1 MKNTA
6 IAIVG
11 MAGRFP
17 GARNV
22 AEFWQNLRDG
32 VEAVRPFSDAQ
43 LLAAGVSADELAQP
57 EYVKSG
63 VVLEDLDKFD
73 AAFFGFSPKDA
84 SIMDP
89 QHRIFL
95 ECAWEALE
103 DAGHAPASFDGSIGV
118 YAGSGMNSYMIH
130 NLLTNPRLVAS
141 AGLFLIRQTGND
153 KDVLAT
159 RVSYELDLRGPSIS
173 VQTAC
178 STSLVA
184 VHLACQSLLNQ
195 ECDMALAG
203 GVTVEF
209 PHGRGYLYREG
220 EILSRDGHCRAF
232 DADSSGTV
240 FSSGA
245 GIAVLRRLEDALA
258 DRDTIHAVILGSA
271 INNDGAR
278 KVGYLA
284 PSVDGQS
291 EVIAEALGVAGVAAS
306 DISYVETHGTGTKV
320 GDPIEVKAL
329 TRAFH
334 ESTQG
339 KGHCAIGSLKTNIG
353 HLDAAAGIAG
363 LIKTVLALRHRQ
375 IPPSLHFRKPNP
387 LIDFENSPF
396 YVNTGLTEW
405 KAERGP
411 RRAGVTSLG
420 IGGTNAHVVL
430 EEAPPV
436 EKHAAAKKPYQL
448 LVLSAKTASALEK
461 ASQNLGAHLQ
471 EHAELPLQD
480 VACTLQLGREAFVH
494 RRTIVVSTTEE
505 AEKLLTKP
513 EPTRVFS
520 GQSAASA
527 PGVVFMF
534 SGQGSQYV
542 NMGRELYE
550 TEAVFRAQ
558 LDRCAE
564 RLLPDLGLDL
574 RTLLYPPKEDSA
586 AAAQKLSHTGFTQPA
601 LFSVEYSLA
610 QWWMAHGIAP
620 SAMIGHSIG
629 EYVAACVAGVL
640 SLEDGLHLSAIRGR
654 LMGEMPSGSMLAVAV
669 AADTLAL
676 PAELELAAINGPEQ
690 CVVSGP
696 TDAVQKFAAELER
709 RAVPCRLLHTSHA
722 FHSAMMDPMLESFRA
737 HLAKVSLRAPKI
749 PCISNVTGTWITA
762 AEATDPGYWT
772 KHLRNTVRF
781 SGGLAE
787 LFRDPARVFLEV
799 GPGQALASLTRQHP
813 GRPKSSKVEASMRH
827 PQEQISD
834 ALFLLNTTGQLW
846 IAGVAIDWNALHAG
860 EEPHRVS
867 LPTYP
872 FERQRYWIEPGSKA
886 LASKEAEAA
895 PSAAAPSAEA
905 VQSEQWFHRRVWK
918 KSPAEK
924 AVPAAHACWLLFLD
938 ETGLGREISKQLKT
952 SGHEVLEVVVGDKYK
967 RRGAGSYA
975 IRPGERDDY
984 DELLKDIVKREHAPT
999 RILHLWPVTGATAG
1013 RSLDQALD
1021 LSFYSLLFL
1030 AQAWG
1035 DQDLGAVE
1043 IACVSN
1049 GLQSVSGENVVEPAR
1064 AALLGPVRVIPKEF
1078 PGAFCRSIDL
1088 ERNIQDRGR
1097 AASDIVA
1104 ECSLRNADS
1113 CVAYRQSERW
1123 VETFESTSLRTQ
1135 TSGTRLR
1142 EKGVYLI
1149 VGGLGGIGLAV
1160 AEHLARTVH
1169 ARLVLVSRAPLPP
1182 ASEWQAVL
1190 DKPNGANGSRAR
1202 QTIAKLREIESLG
1215 AEVLTISADVTD
1227 FQQITEALRTAR
1239 QRFGDIHGVIHAAGS
1254 IEDAPLQIK
1263 TRESAARVLAPKIQG
1278 TLVLQQALGD
1288 SKLDFLLLFSSISSL
1303 APPAGQVDYAAA
1315 NAFLDAFALSQTG
1328 QPVTAVNWGMWADVG
1343 LAARDVAGSHPIV
1356 GRRLVQTATET
1367 VYSAWLSCGKNW
1379 LLSEHRFKN
1388 GAALIPGT
1396 GYLQLAAAALVQDK
1410 FEPGV
1415 DFEDVFFLAPLT
1427 VAPDETKEVRV
1438 RLRRQRSG
1446 FRFSILAKEDLA
1458 KDNEWTEYASGQIAR
1473 NQKRIPAD
1481 QNVAEIRGRCSSRRL
1496 DFDEK
1501 HRTRQEKYFDFGPR
1515 WRNLQ
1520 SLHIGQCEALAEL
1533 QLGQDFSS
1541 DVDTWPMHPALLDL
1555 ATGSALYLIQGY
1567 EESEALYLPLSYK
1580 RITLYRPLPARFY
1593 SHIRCRQQNTTQREI
1608 ATFSFTLLDGD
1619 GHILAEIDEFS
1630 LRRIATAAD
1639 SPKPALRLRAPATDN
1654 EPVEVENPGMS
1665 SAEGINAFD
1674 RILSSDMPPGII
1686 VARGGLP
1693 GKPAGPLVTAALSTS
1708 TAKPEG
1714 EIESVLAEW
1723 WRELLGVETVGLDD
1737 DFFDLGGHSLIAVRM
1752 FSKIKKTY
1760 EQDLNLST
1768 LFEARTIRQLAAL
1781 IRKAGTS
1788 IVPEVAPSSAVV
1800 AIRRE
1805 GSRLPLFVV
1814 SGVGGHVIAFNGV
1827 TRYLGEDQPV
1837 FALQPQGL
1845 DGRAPFLTRVEDM
1858 AAYYVRALREVQ
1870 PHGPYCL
1877 AGYSFGGFV
1886 VFEMAQQ
1893 LHAAGETVSLLGLLD
1908 TIEWQY
1914 LERHRKSA
1922 DLRQRF
1928 AMYKLRFRRVFLSE
1942 NGLRPATNRAASVLT
1957 RKLYQLMYKLSLW
1970 SAPDVPDLQTINR
1983 IAGSEYRPTFYPG
1996 RLTIFRSVSRSLL
2009 DGDDELLGWG
2019 GLAAGGIE
2027 IQDVAGSHL
2036 DMLSEPNVRMLAEK
2050 LRACLDRVQ
2059 EALQVGVDVAALLEG
2074 STLRQPTGA
2083 TRESKRRAST
2093 EAKTWSALV
2102 PIQPNGSR
2110 LPLFCI
2116 HALGPSLLFYRQLA
2130 AYLGPDQ
2137 PFYAMQSPLES
2148 QSQAHEP
2155 SIEELAS
2162 IYLKELQTFFPE
2174 GPYLLGGASLGGLI
2188 ALEMCQQ
2195 LNAQGKKPGLLILF
2209 DAAVPGCDD
2218 HVPAKEQASR
2228 HWQNLRSQGAAYL
2241 LQSIA
2246 AKSEYWRFRLHR
2258 SAQAA
2263 GCLCYHLVG
2272 HSLPAS
2278 LRYLQVEEAHKRA
2291 LARYTV
2297 QSYPGKITLMRAADV
2312 RETVGTRRNPTLG
2325 WETLAGGGLEIHDVP
2340 GGHTS
2345 MFEEPN
2351 VRTLAETLKAI
2362 LPSSDSEFENDT
2374 ASLVPGIGRQDRN

>member
-22 AEFWQNLRDG
+22 AEFWQNLKNG
-32 VEAVRPFSDAQ
+32 VEAIRPFSDAE

-63 VVLEDLDKFD
+63 VVLEDIDKFD

-103 DAGHAPASFDGSIGV
+103 DAGHAPGSFEGSIGV

-159 RVSYELDLRGPSIS
+159 RVSYELNLRGPSIN

-203 GVTVEF
+203 GVTIEF
-209 PHGRGYLYREG
+209 PHARGYLYREG

-245 GIAVLRRLEDALA
+245 GIVVLRRLEEAVA

-329 TRAFH
+329 TQAFR

-353 HLDAAAGIAG
+353 HLDAAAGVAG

-375 IPPSLHFRKPNP
+375 IPPSLHYRRPNP

-396 YVNTGLTEW
+396 HVNTGLTEW

-420 IGGTNAHVVL
+420 IGGTNAHAVL

-448 LVLSAKTASALEK
+448 LVLSAKTASALER
-461 ASQNLGAHLQ
+461 ASQNLSAHLQ
-471 EHAELPLQD
+471 EHPELPLQD
-480 VACTLQLGREAFVH
+480 AACTLQLGRKAFGH
-494 RRTIVVSTTEE
+494 RRTVVASTNEE
-505 AEKLLTKP
+505 AVKLLLAKP
-513 EPTRVFS
+513 EPNRVFS
-520 GQSAASA
+520 GQAAASA

-550 TEAVFRAQ
+550 TEARFRAQ
-558 LDRCAE
+558 LDQCAE
-564 RLLPDLGLDL
+564 RLIPDLGLDL
-574 RTLLYPPKEDSA
+574 RSLLYTPEQDSA
-586 AAAQKLSHTGFTQPA
+586 AAAQKLSHTAFTQPA
-601 LFSVEYSLA
+601 LFSIEYALA

-629 EYVAACVAGVL
+629 EYAAACLAGVF
-640 SLEDGLHLSAIRGR
+640 SLEDGLHMSAIRGR
-654 LMGEMPSGSMLAVAV
+654 LMGEMPSGSMLSVAV
-669 AADTLAL
+669 AADKLSLPTGLA
-676 PAELELAAINGPEQ
+676 LAAINGPEQ

-696 TDAVQKFAAELER
+696 TDAIQKFAAELEKQ
-709 RAVPCRLLHTSHA
+709 AVPCRLLHTSHA
-722 FHSAMMDPMLESFRA
+722 FHSAMMDPMLESFRT
-737 HLAKVSLRAPKI
+737 HLAKVSLHAPKI
-749 PCISNVTGTWITA
+749 PYISNVTGTWITA
-762 AEATDPGYWT
+762 AEATDPDYWT

-781 SGGLAE
+781 SEGLSE

-799 GPGQALASLTRQHP
+799 GPGQALTSLTRQNP
-813 GRPKSSKVEASMRH
+813 GKPKTSKVLSSMRH
-827 PQEQISD
+827 PQEQVSD
-834 ALFLLNTTGQLW
+834 AVFLLNTTGQLW
-846 IAGVAIDWNALHAG
+846 IAGLSIDWNALHAG
-860 EEPHRVS
+860 EDPHRVS

-872 FERQRYWIEPGSKA
+872 FERQRFWIDPGERV
-886 LASKEAEAA
+886 LASKGVE
-895 PSAAAPSAEA
+895 AAPSAEA
-905 VQSEQWFHRRVWK
+905 AQAEPWFHRRVWR
-918 KSPAEK
+918 KSPVETTPP
-924 AVPAAHACWLLFLD
+924 AVHACWLLFLD
-938 ETGLGREISKQLKT
+938 ETAVSSEISKQLKKA
-952 SGHEVLEVVVGDKYK
+952 GHEVLEVLAGDKYK
-967 RRGAGSYA
+967 RRHTSSYV
-975 IRPGERDDY
+975 IRPGVRDDY
-984 DELLKDIVKREHAPT
+984 DELLKDIVKHEHPPT
-999 RILHLWPVTGATAG
+999 RILYLWPVTDVTNG
-1013 RSLDQALD
+1013 RPLDQSLD
-1021 LSFYSLLFL
+1021 LSFYSLLSL

-1043 IACVSN
+1043 IACISN
-1049 GLQSVSGENVVEPAR
+1049 GLQSVAGEKVVEPTR

-1078 PGAFCRSIDL
+1078 PGVFCRSIDL
-1088 ERNIQDRGR
+1088 DRHIQDRRR
-1097 AASDIVA
+1097 AASDIIA
-1104 ECSLRNADS
+1104 ECSQRSADS
-1113 CVAYRQSERW
+1113 CVAYRESERW
-1123 VETFESTSLRTQ
+1123 AEAFEPTTLRTQ

-1149 VGGLGGIGLAV
+1149 VGGLGGIGLVV

-1169 ARLVLVSRAPLPP
+1169 ARLVLVGRTPLPP
-1182 ASEWQAVL
+1182 ASEWQSVL
-1190 DKPNGANGSRAR
+1190 DKPNGSNGAR
-1202 QTIAKLREIESLG
+1202 QKIAKLREIESLG

-1227 FQQITEALRTAR
+1227 SKQIAEALRIAR
-1239 QRFGDIHGVIHAAGS
+1239 QRFGDLHGVIHAAGL
-1254 IEDAPLQIK
+1254 IEDGPLQIK

-1288 SKLDFLLLFSSISSL
+1288 SKLDFLLLFSSVSSL

-1315 NAFLDAFALSQTG
+1315 NAFLDAFALSQAG
-1328 QPVTAVNWGMWADVG
+1328 QPVTAVNWGLWADVG
-1343 LAARDVAGSHPIV
+1343 MAGRDAAGSHPIA

-1367 VYSAWLSCGKNW
+1367 VYSAWLSCEKNW

-1396 GYLQLAAAALVQDK
+1396 GYLQLATAALVQDR

-1415 DFEDVFFLAPLT
+1415 AFEDVFFLAPLT
-1427 VAPDETKEVRV
+1427 VAPDETREVRV
-1438 RLRRQRSG
+1438 RLRRQPSG
-1446 FRFSILAKEDLA
+1446 FRFSILAKEVQT
-1458 KDNEWTEYASGQIAR
+1458 KDKEWTEYASGQIAR
-1473 NQKRIPAD
+1473 NQKRTPSD
-1481 QNVAEIRGRCSSRRL
+1481 QSVAEIRGRCSSRRI
-1496 DFDEK
+1496 DFDEQR
-1501 HRTRQEKYFDFGPR
+1501 RTRQEKYFDFGPR

-1520 SLHIGQCEALAEL
+1520 SLRIGEREALAEL
-1533 QLGQDFSS
+1533 QLGQNFTA
-1541 DVDTWPMHPALLDL
+1541 DVETWPLHPALLDL

-1567 EESEALYLPLSYK
+1567 GESDALYLPLSYK
-1580 RITLYRPLPARFY
+1580 RITFYRPLPARFY
-1593 SHIRCRQQNTTQREI
+1593 SHIRCRQENTSQREI
-1608 ATFSFTLLDGD
+1608 ATFSFTLLDSD
-1619 GHILAEIDEFS
+1619 GHVLAEIDEFS
-1630 LRRIATAAD
+1630 LRRMATTSD
-1639 SPKPALRLRAPATDN
+1639 SPNPALRLRASAIDS
-1654 EPVEVENPGMS
+1654 ESAELLENQGMS
-1665 SAEGINAFD
+1665 SVDGIRAFD
-1674 RILSSDMPPGII
+1674 KILSSDMLPGVI
-1686 VARGGLP
+1686 VLRGGLP
-1693 GKPAGPLVTAALSTS
+1693 GKQAGPVATALPPTT

-1714 EIESVLAEW
+1714 EIESVLADW
-1723 WRELLGVETVGLDD
+1723 WQELLGVETVGLDD
-1737 DFFDLGGHSLIAVRM
+1737 DFFDLGGHSLIAVRL

-1760 EQDLNLST
+1760 QQDLALST
-1768 LFEARTIRQLAAL
+1768 LFEARTIRQLATL

-1788 IVPEVAPSSAVV
+1788 SNPEVAPASAVV
-1800 AIRRE
+1800 PVHRQ
-1805 GSRLPLFVV
+1805 GSRSPLFVV
-1814 SGVGGHVIAFNGV
+1814 SGVGGHVILFDRL

-1845 DGRAPFLTRVEDM
+1845 DGREPFLTRVEDM
-1858 AAYYVRALREVQ
+1858 AAYYLRGVREVQ

-1893 LHAAGETVSLLGLLD
+1893 LHAAGETVALLGLLD
-1908 TIEWQY
+1908 TIQWQY
-1914 LERHRKSA
+1914 LEQYKESA
-1922 DLRQRF
+1922 DLRRRL
-1928 AMYKLRFRRVFLSE
+1928 AMYKIRLHQVFPWRF
-1942 NGLRPATNRAASVLT
+1942 GLRQATNRVASVLA
-1957 RKLYQLMYKLSLW
+1957 RKLSPLVHKLLHW
-1970 SAPDVPDLQTINR
+1970 SAPRVPDLRTINR
-1983 IAGSEYRPTFYPG
+1983 LAGSLYRPTVYPG
-1996 RLTIFRSVSRSLL
+1996 RLTIFRSVSRTPF

-2019 GLAAGGIE
+2019 GMAAEGIE
-2027 IQDVAGSHL
+2027 VQDVIGSHT
-2036 DMLSEPNVRMLAEK
+2036 DMLREPNVRMLAEK
-2050 LRACLDRVQ
+2050 LRSCLDRAQ
-2059 EALQVGVDVAALLEG
+2059 EAPVADLALAALSE
-2074 STLRQPTGA
+2074 TPTIGQLA
-2083 TRESKRRAST
+2083 GVTHESKLPVSA

-2110 LPLFCI
+2110 LPLFCV
-2116 HALGPSLLFYRQLA
+2116 HALGPSLLFYRQVA
-2130 AYLGPDQ
+2130 AHLGPDQ
-2137 PFYAMQSPLES
+2137 PFYALQSPLES
-2148 QSQAHEP
+2148 QAQTREP

-2162 IYLKELQTFFPE
+2162 IYLKELQTFFPQ

-2195 LNAQGKKPGLLILF
+2195 LIAQGKKPGLLMLF
-2209 DAAVPGCDD
+2209 DAAVPGCND
-2218 HVPAKEQASR
+2218 HVPVKEQVFH
-2228 HWQNLRSQGAAYL
+2228 HWQNFRNQGAVYL
-2241 LQSIA
+2241 LQSA
-2246 AKSEYWRFRLHR
+2246 ASKVEYYWFRLVR
-2258 SAQAA
+2258 STHAV
-2263 GCLCYHLVG
+2263 GCFCYHLLG
-2272 HSLPAS
+2272 RSLPAS
-2278 LRYLQVEEAHKRA
+2278 LHYSEVEAVHKRA
-2291 LARYTV
+2291 LGRYAV
-2297 QSYPGKITLMRAADV
+2297 QFYPGKVTLLRAADV
-2312 RETVGTRRNPTLG
+2312 PESVGTRRNPTLG
-2325 WETLAGGGLEIHDVP
+2325 WETLAGGGLEIHDMP

-2345 MFEEPN
+2345 MFKEPN

-2362 LPSSDSEFENDT
+2362 LASFDSQLEDET
-2374 ASLVPGIGRQDRN
+2374 AEKLSLASVPGLHDKG

>member
-22 AEFWQNLRDG
+22 AEFWQNLKNG
-32 VEAVRPFSDAQ
+32 VEAIRPFSDAE

-63 VVLEDLDKFD
+63 VVFEDLDMFD

-103 DAGHAPASFDGSIGV
+103 DAGHAQGSFEGSIAV

-159 RVSYELDLRGPSIS
+159 RVSYELDLHGPSIS

-203 GVTVEF
+203 GVTIEF

-245 GIAVLRRLEDALA
+245 GIVVLRRLEDALA

-284 PSVDGQS
+284 PSVDGQT
-291 EVIAEALGVAGVAAS
+291 EVVAEALGVAGVAAS

-320 GDPIEVKAL
+320 GDPIEIKAL
-329 TRAFH
+329 TQAFR
-334 ESTQG
+334 ESAQG
-339 KGHCAIGSLKTNIG
+339 NGYCAIGSLKTNIG
-353 HLDAAAGIAG
+353 HLDTAAGVAG

-387 LIDFENSPF
+387 LIDFKNSPF
-396 YVNTGLTEW
+396 YVNSGLTEW
-405 KAERGP
+405 KAGSGP

-436 EKHAAAKKPYQL
+436 EGHAAARKPYQL
-448 LVLSAKTASALEK
+448 LVLSAKTTSALEQ
-461 ASQNLGAHLQ
+461 ASRNLSAYLQ

-480 VACTLQLGREAFVH
+480 AAYTCQVGRESLAH
-494 RRTIVVSTTEE
+494 RRTVVAATIEE
-505 AEKLLTKP
+505 AGMLLTKP
-513 EPTRVFS
+513 EASRVS
-520 GQSAASA
+520 TGQAAASA

-558 LDRCAE
+558 VDHCAE

-574 RTLLYPPKEDSA
+574 RTLWYPAEGDSA
-586 AAAQKLSHTGFTQPA
+586 AAAEKLSHTGFTQPA
-601 LFSVEYSLA
+601 LFSIEYAMA

-629 EYVAACVAGVL
+629 EYVAACLAGVF
-640 SLEDGLHLSAIRGR
+640 SLKDGLHLSAIRGR
-654 LMGEMPSGSMLAVAV
+654 LMGEMPSGSMLSVAA
-669 AADTLAL
+669 AADTLSL
-676 PAELELAAINGPEQ
+676 PTELALAAINGPEQ

-696 TDAVQKFAAELER
+696 SDAIQKFAQELEK

-722 FHSAMMDPMLESFRA
+722 FHSAMMDPMLECFRA

-749 PCISNVTGTWITA
+749 PYLSNFTGTWITA

-772 KHLRNTVRF
+772 KHLRNSVRF
-781 SGGLAE
+781 SEGLAE

-813 GRPKSSKVEASMRH
+813 GKPKNSKVLSSMRH
-827 PQEQISD
+827 PQEQVSD
-834 ALFLLNTTGQLW
+834 AAFLLNTTGQLW
-846 IAGVAIDWNALHAG
+846 IAGLSIDWNALHAG
-860 EEPHRVS
+860 EAPHRVP

-872 FERQRYWIEPGSKA
+872 FERQRYWIEPGDKV
-886 LASKEAEAA
+886 LASQGAEAA
-895 PSAAAPSAEA
+895 RSAE
-905 VQSEQWFHRRVWK
+905 VPQSEQWFHRRVWK

-924 AVPAAHACWLLFLD
+924 TAPPDHACWLLFLD
-938 ETGLGREISKQLKT
+938 ETGLGPEISKQLKT
-952 SGHEVLEVVVGDKYK
+952 AGHEVLQVVAGDKYK
-967 RRGAGSYA
+967 RSRAGSYTV
-975 IRPGERDDY
+975 RPGVRDDY
-984 DELLKDIVKREHAPT
+984 DELLKDIVKHEHPPT
-999 RILHLWPVTGATAG
+999 RILHLWPVTGPAAG
-1013 RSLDQALD
+1013 RSLDQTLD

-1064 AALLGPVRVIPKEF
+1064 AVLLGPVRVIPKEF

-1088 ERNIQDRGR
+1088 DRNIQDLKRV
-1097 AASDIVA
+1097 ASDIIA
-1104 ECSLRNADS
+1104 ECSLRSEDS
-1113 CVAYRQSERW
+1113 CVAYRQAERW
-1123 VETFESTSLRTQ
+1123 VETFAPTSLRTQ
-1135 TSGTRLR
+1135 ISGARLK

-1149 VGGLGGIGLAV
+1149 VGGLGGIGLV
-1160 AEHLARTVH
+1160 LAEHLARTVH
-1169 ARLVLVSRAPLPP
+1169 ARLVLMGRTQLPP
-1182 ASEWQAVL
+1182 PSEWQAVL
-1190 DKPNGANGSRAR
+1190 GKPNGANNAR
-1202 QTIAKLREIESLG
+1202 QKIAKLREIESLG

-1227 FQQITEALRTAR
+1227 SKQIEDALRIAR
-1239 QRFGDIHGVIHAAGS
+1239 QRFGSIHGVIHAAGL
-1254 IEDAPLQIK
+1254 IEDGPLQIK
-1263 TRESAARVLAPKIQG
+1263 TRESAARVLAPKVQG

-1315 NAFLDAFALSQTG
+1315 NAFLDAFALSQAG
-1328 QPVTAVNWGMWADVG
+1328 QPVTAVNWGLWADVG
-1343 LAARDVAGSHPIV
+1343 MAGRGIAGSHPIL
-1356 GRRLVQTATET
+1356 GRRLLHTTTET
-1367 VYSAWLSCGKNW
+1367 VYSARLSCEKNW
-1379 LLSEHRFKN
+1379 LLSEHRFKD
-1388 GAALIPGT
+1388 GTALVPGT
-1396 GYLQLAAAALVQDK
+1396 GYLQLAAAALVNGRFD
-1410 FEPGV
+1410 PGI

-1446 FRFSILAKEDLA
+1446 FRFSILAKG
-1458 KDNEWTEYASGQIAR
+1458 KEWTEYACGQIAR

-1481 QNVAEIRGRCSSRRL
+1481 QNVAEIRGRCCSRHI
-1496 DFDEK
+1496 DFDEQ
-1501 HRTRQEKYFDFGPR
+1501 HRTRQERYFDFGPR

-1520 SLHIGQCEALAEL
+1520 TLHLGEREALAEL
-1533 QLGQDFSS
+1533 QLGQDSVH
-1541 DVDTWPMHPALLDL
+1541 DVETWLAHPALLDL
-1555 ATGSALYLIQGY
+1555 ATGSALYLIPGY
-1567 EESEALYLPLSYK
+1567 EKSEALYLPLSYK

-1593 SHIRCRQQNTTQREI
+1593 SHIRCRQENTTQREI
-1608 ATFSFTLLDGD
+1608 ATFSFTLLDAD
-1619 GHILAEIDEFS
+1619 GRVLGEVDEFA
-1630 LRRIATAAD
+1630 LRRMATTAD
-1639 SPKPALRLRAPATDN
+1639 SPEPALRLRAPVTYSD
-1654 EPVEVENPGMS
+1654 
-1665 SAEGINAFD
+1665 SAEVIENQGMTSADGIKAFNQ
-1674 RILSSDMPPGII
+1674 ILSSDMPPGII
-1686 VARGGLP
+1686 VVRGDFL
-1693 GKPAGPLVTAALSTS
+1693 GKPAGPLATAFLPRS

-1714 EIESVLAEW
+1714 EVESVLAEW
-1723 WRELLGVETVGLDD
+1723 WQELLGVEKIGVDD
-1737 DFFDLGGHSLIAVRM
+1737 DFFDLGGHSLVGVRL
-1752 FSKIKKTY
+1752 FAKIKKTY
-1760 EQDLNLST
+1760 QVDLDLAA
-1768 LFEARTIRQLAAL
+1768 LFEARTIRQLAGV
-1781 IRKAGTS
+1781 IRKS
-1788 IVPEVAPSSAVV
+1788 KVPASA
-1800 AIRRE
+1800 
-1805 GSRLPLFVV
+1805 
-1814 SGVGGHVIAFNGV
+1814 
-1827 TRYLGEDQPV
+1827 
-1837 FALQPQGL
+1837 
-1845 DGRAPFLTRVEDM
+1845 
-1858 AAYYVRALREVQ
+1858 
-1870 PHGPYCL
+1870 
-1877 AGYSFGGFV
+1877 
-1886 VFEMAQQ
+1886 
-1893 LHAAGETVSLLGLLD
+1893 
-1908 TIEWQY
+1908 
-1914 LERHRKSA
+1914 
-1922 DLRQRF
+1922 
-1928 AMYKLRFRRVFLSE
+1928 
-1942 NGLRPATNRAASVLT
+1942 
-1957 RKLYQLMYKLSLW
+1957 
-1970 SAPDVPDLQTINR
+1970 
-1983 IAGSEYRPTFYPG
+1983 
-1996 RLTIFRSVSRSLL
+1996 
-2009 DGDDELLGWG
+2009 
-2019 GLAAGGIE
+2019 
-2027 IQDVAGSHL
+2027 
-2036 DMLSEPNVRMLAEK
+2036 
-2050 LRACLDRVQ
+2050 
-2059 EALQVGVDVAALLEG
+2059 
-2074 STLRQPTGA
+2074 
-2083 TRESKRRAST
+2083 

-2102 PIQPNGSR
+2102 PIQPNGFR
-2110 LPLFCI
+2110 IPLFCV

-2137 PFYAMQSPLES
+2137 PFYALQSPLV
-2148 QSQAHEP
+2148 SQAQTQQP
-2155 SIEELAS
+2155 SLKELAS

-2188 ALEMCQQ
+2188 AFEMSQQ
-2195 LNAQGKKPGLLILF
+2195 LYAHGKKPGSLILF
-2209 DAAVPGCDD
+2209 DAAVPGS
-2218 HVPAKEQASR
+2218 HHRVPIKDQISC
-2228 HWQNLRSQGAAYL
+2228 HWQNFRRHGAIYL
-2241 LQSIA
+2241 LQRTAS
-2246 AKSEYWRFRLHR
+2246 KSEYIWSRLLR
-2258 SAQAA
+2258 SAQAV
-2263 GCLCYHLVG
+2263 GCSCYRLVG
-2272 HSLPAS
+2272 RSLPAS
-2278 LRYLQVEEAHKRA
+2278 LRYFQVEEAHRRA
-2291 LARYTV
+2291 LGRYSV
-2297 QSYPGKITLMRAADV
+2297 QPYPGKITLMRAADV
-2312 RETVGTRRNPTLG
+2312 PETVGTRRNSTLG
-2325 WETLAGGGLEIHDVP
+2325 WDTFAGGGLEIHDVP
-2340 GGHTS
+2340 GGHIS
-2345 MFEEPN
+2345 MFAEPN
-2351 VRTLAETLKAI
+2351 VGPLAKTLKAI
-2362 LPSSDSEFENDT
+2362 LLSND
-2374 ASLVPGIGRQDRN
+2374 